1 MDVLIDVILDTLLD
15 AAKLTPFLFVAFL
28 LIEFIEHKMGNKGKD
43 ILAKSKK
50 GGPVIGGILGAIP
63 QCGFSALCTNLY
75 VTRIISLG
83 TLISVY
89 LSTSDEMLLIMLG
102 KLGDGITLLEI
113 LKIIG
118 IKVLIG
124 IVFGYIIDLLIR
136 KKEVK
141 HKHEDYHM
149 CDDDHCDCEHSIIKS
164 TIIHTLKTVLFIII
178 ATFVINSLFELIGE
192 DNLQKLFMKD
202 TIFAPFLAAL
212 IGLIPNCGASI
223 ALTEFYLEGVISLGT
238 AIGGL
243 LTGAGI
249 GLIILFKQNKNIKEN
264 LLIVSLIYFIGSI
277 MGLLLNLIGV

>member
-1 MDVLIDVILDTLLD
+1 MELLIDVLLDTLLD
-15 AAKLTPFLFVAFL
+15 AVKLLPFLFIAFL
-28 LIEFIEHKMGNKGKD
+28 LIEFVEHKMSKKGKEV
-43 ILAKSKK
+43 LAKSKK
-50 GGPVIGGILGAIP
+50 GGPIIGGLLGAIP

-89 LSTSDEMLLIMLG
+89 LSTSDEMLIVMLG
-102 KLGDGITLLEI
+102 ENAPITEV

-124 IVFGYIIDLLIR
+124 IIFGFIIDLVIR
-136 KKEVK
+136 NKKEE

-149 CDDDHCDCEHSIIKS
+149 CDDDHCDCDHSIIKS
-164 TIIHTLKTVLFIII
+164 SIIHTLKTVLFIII
-178 ATFVINSLFELIGE
+178 ATFIINILFELIGE
-192 DNLQKLFMKD
+192 DNLSNLFMKN
-202 TIFAPFLAAL
+202 TIFAPFIAAL

-223 ALTEFYLEGVISLGT
+223 ALTEFYLNGVISLGT

-264 LLIVSLIYFIGSI
+264 LLIVALLYFIGSI
-277 MGLLLNLIGV
+277 MGVLLNLIGV

>member
-1 MDVLIDVILDTLLD
+1 MELLIDVLLDTLLD
-15 AAKLTPFLFVAFL
+15 AVKLLPFLFIAFI
-28 LIEFIEHKMGNKGKD
+28 LIEFVEHKMSKKGKEV
-43 ILAKSKK
+43 LAKSKK
-50 GGPVIGGILGAIP
+50 GGPIIGGLLGAIP

-89 LSTSDEMLLIMLG
+89 LSTSDEMLIVMLG
-102 KLGDGITLLEI
+102 ENAPITEV

-124 IVFGYIIDLLIR
+124 IIFGFIIDLVIR
-136 KKEVK
+136 NKKEE

-149 CDDDHCDCEHSIIKS
+149 CDDDHCDCDHSIIKS
-164 TIIHTLKTVLFIII
+164 SIIHTLKTVLFIII
-178 ATFVINSLFELIGE
+178 ATFIINILFELIGE
-192 DNLQKLFMKD
+192 DNLSNLFMKN
-202 TIFAPFLAAL
+202 TIFAPFIAAL

-223 ALTEFYLEGVISLGT
+223 ALTEFYLNGVISLGT

-264 LLIVSLIYFIGSI
+264 LLIVALLYFIGSI
-277 MGLLLNLIGV
+277 MGVLLNLIGV

>member
-89 LSTSDEMLLIMLG
+89 LSTSDEMLIVMLG
-102 KLGDGITLLEI
+102 ENAPITEV

-124 IVFGYIIDLLIR
+124 IIFGFIIDLVIR
-136 KKEVK
+136 NKKEE

-149 CDDDHCDCEHSIIKS
+149 CDDDHCDCDHSIIKS
-164 TIIHTLKTVLFIII
+164 SIIHTLKTVLFIII
-178 ATFVINSLFELIGE
+178 ATFIINILFELIGE
-192 DNLQKLFMKD
+192 DNLSNLFMKN
-202 TIFAPFLAAL
+202 TIFAPFIAAL

-223 ALTEFYLEGVISLGT
+223 ALTEFYLNGVITLGT

-264 LLIVSLIYFIGSI
+264 LLIVALLYFIGSI
-277 MGLLLNLIGV
+277 MGVLLNLIGV